1 MLASPSGAHAGM
13 RVCQSNLTS
22 HSRRRAQ
29 PQPHADFQPLPLLD
43 SESEAIRHDLMSGAA
58 ALPTLR
64 GLTHVVPLQLG
75 SRVQASAEEH

>member
-43 SESEAIRHDLMSGAA
+43 SDSEAIRHDLMSGATA
-58 ALPTLR
+58 PDAQRPHTRCAIAGWLTL
-64 GLTHVVPLQLG
+64 
-75 SRVQASAEEH
+75 ASQ